1 MPAYKRGSGSVYLK
15 RGWCYI
21 KYYANGKPIT
31 EAAGTKNKAE
41 ARRLLQSRQGQLAE
55 GRYLGPAVE
64 RVTFDELAQGLLTDY
79 RVNGRKSL
87 SDVEI
92 RVRKHLAPFFTGK
105 KAHTITTVD
114 VQEFVQARLAA
125 SASNA
130 EINRELAALK
140 RMYNLALRAEKI
152 NKKPYIPRLDED
164 NARQGFFERSEF
176 EAVLAKLPDYLRPPL
191 TFAYYTGW
199 RTHSEILS
207 LTWDRIDLEEGT
219 VRLYRGTTKNKDG
232 RVIHLPQ
239 VLRSIL
245 EQQWQEHLA
254 HFPECPWVFHR
265 QGKPIKN
272 LAHVINL
279 CSLW

>member
-1 MPAYKRGSGSVYLK
+1 
-15 RGWCYI
+15 
-21 KYYANGKPIT
+21 
-31 EAAGTKNKAE
+31 
-41 ARRLLQSRQGQLAE
+41 
-55 GRYLGPAVE
+55 
-64 RVTFDELAQGLLTDY
+64 
-79 RVNGRKSL
+79 
-87 SDVEI
+87 
-92 RVRKHLAPFFTGK
+92 
-105 KAHTITTVD
+105 
-114 VQEFVQARLAA
+114 
-125 SASNA
+125 
-130 EINRELAALK
+130 
-140 RMYNLALRAEKI
+140 
-152 NKKPYIPRLDED
+152 PRLDED

-199 RTHSEILS
+199 RTHSEILT
-207 LTWDRIDLEEGT
+207 LTWDRTDLEEGT

-272 LAHVINL
+272 FRKAWANSCKEAGLTGKI
-279 CSLW
+279 